1 MEINVNQLMM
11 ELKQED
17 LAAEISGA
25 INPTLDA
32 VTLLTHIT
40 ETGTKFEETKKTL
53 EAVQLELPAGGRL
66 GALSSKYGGLVGNS
80 CAVNQGKFD
89 LDCGKALMYLEDI
102 VNLQPV
108 LRDVQAILTGFIW
121 LENGTKLIL
130 AKETFQKAGYHP
142 NLRDYIERDVMG
154 VYKIVS
160 SKHENECEET
170 SKLPPLDYSNPKD
183 KETYCKAREFDFG
196 ILLIRYLPF
205 DGIVEDSASNTL
217 RLSYERKTQIITLD
231 QYSEKICGLMK
242 EVADIEITLAACELF
257 FAKEKP
263 IPNSNEGKALVEA
276 LKQFV
281 TAIYEL
287 GKHTLEIYDNFKKG
301 GKDVPYCFMEK
312 IKAFEN
318 VSGFGL
324 QDLNK
329 DEPIKTGLHLRYNY
343 KILFNALVEYRKQ
356 FIRGFG
362 LLDY

>member
-40 ETGTKFEETKKTL
+40 ETGTKFEETKETL

-102 VNLQPV
+102 VNMQSV
-108 LRDVQAILTGFIW
+108 LRDVQSLLTGLIW

-130 AKETFQKAGYHP
+130 AKETFQRAGYHP
-142 NLRDYIERDVMG
+142 DLMELIEKDVLG

-160 SKHENECEET
+160 SKHENENEKT
-170 SKLPPLDYSNPKD
+170 SQLPSLDYSKPED
-183 KETYCKAREFDFG
+183 KEVYYKAREFDFA
-196 ILLIRYLPF
+196 ILCIKYLPL
-205 DGIVEDSASNTL
+205 DGITYDQVTNNL
-217 RLSYERKTQIITLD
+217 RFMYKRKAQVITLD